1 MKRKSKS
8 NTRKEI
14 ERRLSNDERKE
25 LLKELEK
32 IGVEN
37 VRKDLES
44 TLLWGSPDLRDET
57 KQELRKLINDKEFL
71 IRYLLLA
78 AVLDQQ
84 AESETARETVRKL
97 FEKYGYDFFMKP
109 ESYFNKI
116 YEVIEFVS
124 KIYEPKTRVIRI
136 SKEGITFFRIGGFML
151 TIHNI
156 SNKYGGLHSYFS
168 KYNNPRAL
176 LNGILSDP
184 LLSGLLYEK
193 AARLYVGWI
202 THPMLYV
209 KIFGDDERIRGSI
222 PMVVN
227 GHVTKVLARTGFLDE
242 VSVEEGRNIVKA
254 EEERKRIEELVRAFR
269 EYRDP
274 FLIDYGAF
282 WVGINY
288 CKEENPNCGQC
299 PLKNICKKN
308 TEFRAY

>member
-1 MKRKSKS
+1 M
-8 NTRKEI
+8 RKEI
-14 ERRLSNDERKE
+14 KRQLSNDERKE
-25 LLKELEK
+25 LLRELER
-32 IGVEN
+32 IGAEN
-37 VRKDLES
+37 IRKDLES
-44 TLLWGSPDLRDET
+44 TLLWESPDLQDET
-57 KQELRKLINDKEFL
+57 KQKLHELINDKEFL
-71 IRYLLLA
+71 LRYFLLA

-84 AESETARETVRKL
+84 AESETARKTARKL
-97 FEKYGYDFFMKP
+97 FEQYGYEFFMKP
-109 ESYFNKI
+109 ENYFDKI
-116 YEVIEFVS
+116 YEVIGFAL

-151 TIHNI
+151 TVHNI
-156 SNKYGGLHSYFS
+156 SNKYGGLYRYFS
-168 KYNNPRAL
+168 SKYDNPRAL
-176 LNGILSDP
+176 LNEGILGDS

-209 KIFGDDERIRGSI
+209 KIFGDDERIRSSI

-227 GHVTKVLARTGFLDE
+227 GHVTKVLARTGFLDK
-242 VSVEEGRNIVKA
+242 VSVEKERNIVKA
-254 EEERKRIEELVRAFR
+254 EEERKRIEELVRTFG
-269 EYRDP
+269 EDRDP

-288 CKEENPNCGQC
+288 CKEENPNCDQC